1 MFSEIQWAC
10 IVLVYQTIKS
20 KHVRCHNYI
29 WCLVKILFLYL
40 LTLSILE
47 LNFQNSLLILACN
60 VCGFNYSQCYV
71 LYSDLTRNYTLKIS
85 GKILKVHRH
94 YFKIESLMTYFV
106 ASYD

>member
-20 KHVRCHNYI
+20 KHVRCHI

-85 GKILKVHRH
+85 GKI
-94 YFKIESLMTYFV
+94 ESLMTYFV